1 MTPAAEVPV
10 RLLLTSLGND
20 HVFDDWLVADGFS
33 GWRRV
38 VPVVRGLDPQCVME
52 EFYNELVSEVSGRRV
67 WLVAAGDASHL
78 GVDLLGRAAAGGCVL
93 IDPPV
98 AALLSQDQQDE
109 ALDSGLA
116 RVTELD
122 VLGGPLQEIDQAI
135 EMGVSE
141 EDRLRILISA
151 LEEGDLP
158 GDAET
163 QAEIRSMLGSYMTSL
178 DDGAD
183 RETVELA
190 PWWETAAILT
200 SPRRLKAYFSA
211 GRILPDRL
219 PAGDSEVTRWPQ
231 SWWRSPDVPGR
242 VSAFFD

>member
-1 MTPAAEVPV
+1 MTRPAEEPV
-10 RLLLTSLGND
+10 RLLITSLGND

-52 EFYNELVSEVSGRRV
+52 EFYDELVWEVSGRRV

-78 GVDLLGRAAAGGCVL
+78 GVDLLVRADAGRCAL

-98 AALLSQDQQDE
+98 AGLLSQDQQDE

-116 RVTELD
+116 CAAELD
-122 VLGGPLQEIDQAI
+122 VLVGPLQEIDRAI
-135 EMGVSE
+135 ELGVSE
-141 EDRLRILISA
+141 EDRLRILVSA

-158 GDAET
+158 GDAAM
-163 QAEIRSMLGSYMTSL
+163 QAEIRSMLGSYRESL
-178 DDGAD
+178 DVDADGEA
-183 RETVELA
+183 VELG
-190 PWWETAAILT
+190 PWWESAAVLK

-219 PAGDSEVTRWPQ
+219 PAGDSEVTTWPRT
-231 SWWRSPDVPGR
+231 WWRSPDVPGR
-242 VSAFFD
+242 ASAFFD